1 MSQLAALG
9 GTPLFD
15 KNVHARWPEV
25 TDDDKRAV
33 MEVLD
38 RGILSGSEAPA
49 AKALQEDFARYVGA
63 KHALLCHSG
72 TSALQVA
79 VGAHGIGEGDEV
91 IVPAYSFVA
100 TALAVISQGAIPV
113 FVDVRPETGNMD
125 ASKIEAAI
133 SPRTKAVMPVHVHGC
148 PADLAEIG
156 AIAKKHGL
164 ILLEDAAQAHGATY
178 SMDGAGGGKPVGT
191 FGRGAGF
198 SLQSSKNLSAGEGG
212 IYVTDEDALLERAN
226 QIRNFSQN
234 LVASDAK
241 HYDLNRPLD
250 GHRGLQSL
258 GVGSMYRGNEMMAA
272 FARSQLK
279 RLPEKTARAQANASR
294 LAKALNE
301 LPGVSAPAI
310 PAGRTS
316 VFHKYRVWLDGAKA
330 GVDLPPAKLRD
341 ATIKALRAEGCEVV
355 LWQGEPL
362 PNFPLFRELKGYGKG
377 FPFSASDTGRLRANY
392 EADYPVSQQLLAS
405 SIVLFSQTC
414 PLIAQTEATVDRYA
428 EAFRKVWEHRK
439 DLARLAG

>member
-9 GTPLFD
+9 GKPVFD
-15 KNVHARWPEV
+15 KNRHNKWPEV

-49 AKALQEDFARYVGA
+49 AKAFQEDFARYVGA

-91 IVPAYSFVA
+91 IVPSYSFVA
-100 TALAVISQGAIPV
+100 TALCVISQGAIPV
-113 FVDVRPETGNMD
+113 FVDVLPGTGNMD
-125 ASKIEAAI
+125 PSKVEAAI
-133 SPRTKAVMPVHVHGC
+133 SPRTKAIMPVHVHGC
-148 PADLAEIG
+148 PADLSELA
-156 AIAKKHGL
+156 AIAKKHGVL
-164 ILLEDAAQAHGATY
+164 LLEDAAQAHGATY
-178 SMDGAGGGKPVGT
+178 GGKPVGT

-212 IYVTDEDALLERAN
+212 VYVTDEDELLVRAN
-226 QIRNFSQN
+226 QIRNFAQN
-234 LVASDAK
+234 IVAADAK

-250 GHRGLQSL
+250 GHRGMVSL

-272 FARSQLK
+272 FARSQLR
-279 RLPEKTARAQANASR
+279 RLPEKTARGQANAAK
-294 LAKALNE
+294 LAKALDQ

-310 PAGRTS
+310 PEGRTS
-316 VFHKYRVWLDGAKA
+316 VFHKYRVWLDGEKA
-330 GVDLPPAKLRD
+330 GVDLPPEKLRD
-341 ATIKALRAEGCEVV
+341 VTAQALRAEGCEVV

-362 PNFPLFRELKGYGKG
+362 PNFPLFREMKGYGKG
-377 FPFSASDTGRLRANY
+377 FPYSASDTARLRANY
-392 EADYPVSQQLLAS
+392 EADYPVTKKLLAS

-414 PLIAQTEATVDRYA
+414 PLIAQDEATVDQYA
-428 EAFRKVWEHRK
+428 AAFQKVWEHRK
-439 DLARLAG
+439 DLVQLAR

>member
-9 GTPLFD
+9 GKPLFD
-15 KNVHARWPEV
+15 KNRHSKWPEV

-49 AKALQEDFARYVGA
+49 AKAFQEDFARYVCA

-100 TALAVISQGAIPV
+100 TALCVISQGAIPV
-113 FVDVRPETGNMD
+113 FVDVLPETGNMD
-125 ASKIEAAI
+125 PSLVEAAI
-133 SPRTKAVMPVHVHGC
+133 SPRTKAIMPVHVHGC
-148 PADLAEIG
+148 PADLSELD

-178 SMDGAGGGKPVGT
+178 GGKPVGT

-212 IYVTDEDALLERAN
+212 VYVTNEDALLERAN
-226 QIRNFSQN
+226 QIRNFAQN
-234 LVASDAK
+234 IVSGDAK

-250 GHRGLQSL
+250 GHRGMVSL

-272 FARSQLK
+272 FARSQLR
-279 RLPEKTARAQANASR
+279 RLPEKTAKSQANAAK
-294 LAKALNE
+294 LAKVLDG
-301 LPGVSAPAI
+301 LPGVRAPHI
-310 PAGRTS
+310 PEGRTS
-316 VFHKYRVWLDGAKA
+316 VFHKYRVWLDGAAA
-330 GVDLPPAKLRD
+330 GVDLSPEKLRD
-341 ATIKALRAEGCEVV
+341 ATAQALRAEGCEVV

-362 PNFPLFRELKGYGKG
+362 PNFPLFREMKGYGKG
-377 FPFSASDTGRLRANY
+377 FPYSASDTSRLKANY
-392 EADYPVSQQLLAS
+392 EADYPVTKRLLAS

-414 PLIAQTEATVDRYA
+414 PLIAQNEATVDQYA
-428 EAFRKVWEHRK
+428 AAFQKVWEHRK
-439 DLARLAG
+439 DLVKL

>member
-9 GTPLFD
+9 GKPLFD
-15 KNVHARWPEV
+15 KNSHNKWPEV
-25 TDDDKRAV
+25 TEDDKRAV

-49 AKALQEDFARYVGA
+49 AKAFQEDFARYVGA

-100 TALAVISQGAIPV
+100 TALCVISQGAIPV
-113 FVDVRPETGNMD
+113 FVDVLPETGNMD
-125 ASKIEAAI
+125 PSLVEAAI
-133 SPRTKAVMPVHVHGC
+133 SPRTKAIMPVHVHGC
-148 PADLAEIG
+148 PADLGALG

-178 SMDGAGGGKPVGT
+178 GGKPVGT

-212 IYVTDEDALLERAN
+212 VYVTDEDALLERAN
-226 QIRNFSQN
+226 QIRNFAQN
-234 LVASDAK
+234 IVSSDAK

-250 GHRGLQSL
+250 GHRGMVSL

-272 FARSQLK
+272 FARSQLR
-279 RLPEKTARAQANASR
+279 RLPEKTARSQANAAK
-294 LAKALNE
+294 LANVLNG
-301 LPGVSAPAI
+301 LPGVTAPRI
-310 PAGRTS
+310 PEGRTS
-316 VFHKYRVWLDGAKA
+316 VFHKYRVWLDGAAA
-330 GVDLPPAKLRD
+330 GVDLPPEKLRD
-341 ATIKALRAEGCEVV
+341 ATAQALRAEGCEVV

-362 PNFPLFRELKGYGKG
+362 PNFPLFREMRGYGKG
-377 FPFSASDTGRLRANY
+377 FPYSASDTSRLRANY
-392 EADYPVSQQLLAS
+392 EADYPVTKRLLAS

-414 PLIAQTEATVDRYA
+414 PLIAQSEATVDQYA
-428 EAFRKVWEHRK
+428 AAFQKVWEHRK
-439 DLARLAG
+439 DLEKL